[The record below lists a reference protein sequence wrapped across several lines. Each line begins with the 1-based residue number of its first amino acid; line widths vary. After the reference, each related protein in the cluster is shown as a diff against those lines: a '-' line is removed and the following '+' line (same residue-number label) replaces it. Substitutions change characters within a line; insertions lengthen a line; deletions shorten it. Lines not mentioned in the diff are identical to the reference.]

1 MTNDTILKE
10 MGLDTFA
17 NAADEDGGVAD
28 RKKLTAI
35 KKTAVDKFLK
45 QKGRRGTADEAVNN
59 D

>member
-1 MTNDTILKE
+1 
-10 MGLDTFA
+10 MGLDTFV